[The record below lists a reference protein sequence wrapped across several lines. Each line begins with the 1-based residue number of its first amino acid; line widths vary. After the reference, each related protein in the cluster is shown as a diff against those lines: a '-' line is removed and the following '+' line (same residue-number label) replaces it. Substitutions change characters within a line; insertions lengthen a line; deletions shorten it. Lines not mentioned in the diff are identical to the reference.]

1 MHALARAPAAPP
13 SFGRWH
19 SNMSLTALPI
29 EDVWLD
35 LNRKSNKLSST
46 VPVSEL
52 ALELI
57 RDFDYETDGTTTFAP
72 YETPLLPDNF
82 KIGVI
87 VGASGTGKSTLLA
100 DFGKPVEHPWD
111 SRAICDHFDNAQ
123 DAQAKLF
130 AVGLTSV
137 PTWLKPYNVL
147 SNGEKF
153 RADLAVSLHD
163 DAVIDEY
170 TSVVDRNIAIAASK
184 SLRKYVNSNNI
195 QRLVIV
201 TCHRDVIPWLEP
213 DWIIDTDAGAYVIEP
228 KECLHRP
235 EMVVEV
241 FEAQYTAWELFG
253 KHHYLSAD
261 LSQAARCYLAT
272 FNGSPVGFVG
282 ALPLPSGTVRDAWR
296 ESRLVTLPDYQGLGL
311 GPRFSDYV
319 ANGFTREGKRYF
331 SKTAHP
337 RLGEYR
343 ERSKEWRGTSTN
355 KSVWG
360 EERVKK
366 EAERNAKRNKFTTWT
381 YNAVRF
387 TYSHEFIGT
396 KED

>member
-1 MHALARAPAAPP
+1 MTQ
-13 SFGRWH
+13 
-19 SNMSLTALPI
+19 TALPI
-29 EDVWLD
+29 EDVWLE
-35 LNRKSNKLSST
+35 LGRKTNKLSST

-57 RDFDYETDGTTTFAP
+57 RDFDYETDGVTTFTP
-72 YETPLLPDNF
+72 YDTPPLPHDF

-87 VGASGTGKSTLLA
+87 VGASGTGKSTLLK
-100 DFGKPVEHPWD
+100 DFGEPVNHLWD
-111 SRAICDHFDNAQ
+111 KRAICDHFDSAT

-184 SLRKYVNSNNI
+184 SLRKYVNANNI
-195 QRLVIV
+195 KRLVIV

-235 EMVVEV
+235 KMVAEV
-241 FEAQYTAWELFG
+241 FEVNTTVWELFAG
-253 KHHYLSAD
+253 HHYLSAD
-261 LSQAARCYLAT
+261 LSAASRCFLAT
-272 FNGSPVGFVG
+272 VNGSPV
-282 ALPLPSGTVRDAWR
+282 ALNAVLTLPSGTVSNAFRGH
-296 ESRLVTLPDYQGLGL
+296 RLVTLPDYQGLGI
-311 GPRFSDYV
+311 GPRFADYV
-319 ANGFTREGKRYF
+319 ANGYTREGKRYF
-331 SKTAHP
+331 GKTAHP

-343 ERSKEWRGTSTN
+343 ERSAEWRGTSTN
-355 KSVWG
+355 KMAYG
-360 EERVKK
+360 EKAAQRDFERQQRRGVMSGWVL
-366 EAERNAKRNKFTTWT
+366 NP
-381 YNAVRF
+381 YRF
-387 TYSHEFIGT
+387 TYSHEFIGKNNEKDT
-396 KED
+396 DE

>member
-1 MHALARAPAAPP
+1 MT
-13 SFGRWH
+13 
-19 SNMSLTALPI
+19 LTAIPI
-29 EDVWLD
+29 PDVWLE
-35 LNRKSNKLSST
+35 LGRKTEKLSST

-57 RDFDYETDGTTTFAP
+57 KDFDYETDGVTTFTP
-72 YETPLLPDNF
+72 YATPLLPDDF

-87 VGASGTGKSTLLA
+87 VGASGTGKSTLLS
-100 DFGKPVEHPWD
+100 DFGKPVEHAWD
-111 SRAICDHFDNAQ
+111 KRAICDHFESPQ

-153 RADLAVSLHD
+153 RADLAVSLHS

-184 SLRKYVNSNNI
+184 SLRKYVNANDV

-241 FEAQYTAWELFG
+241 FEVQYSAWELFA
-253 KHHYLSAD
+253 KHHYLTAD
-261 LSQAARCYLAT
+261 LSQAARCVLAVV
-272 FNGSPVGFVG
+272 NGSPVGFVG
-282 ALPLPSGTVRDAWR
+282 TLTLPSGTVFNAYR
-296 ESRLVTLPDYQGLGL
+296 ESRLVTLPDYQGLGI
-311 GPRFSDYV
+311 GPRLSDYV
-319 ANGFTREGKRYF
+319 ANGYTRESKRYF

-343 ERSKEWRGTSTN
+343 ERSSEWRGTSTN
-355 KSVWG
+355 KTQWG
-360 EERVKK
+360 EDRVKA
-366 EAERNAKRNKFTTWT
+366 EAERNARRGMFTTWT

-387 TYSHEFIGT
+387 TYSHEFIGKNYE
-396 KED
+396 KETNNE